1 MANKT
6 EAWSPAPVSGV
17 TTPTPAATA
26 TMRAPAPTSSP
37 APTPSAELA
46 RDTQPMPAAPA
57 GTQGW
62 TSEESKHPAA
72 PGPALHAPIGPQ
84 SLSNADTSSAALRT
98 SPGELAGTHLK
109 HFRIDKR
116 IAAGGMGEV
125 FLGYDTS
132 LSRPVAIKTIRS
144 ELARDGSFLAR
155 FVREATAQ
163 ANVVHPHVVQ
173 VYYVGEDRG
182 LWFLAMQIVDGGS
195 LHDSLAKTP
204 ISKMRWQDAAK
215 HMTAICEGLV
225 VAERLGIVHRDI
237 KPSNI
242 LVDREGRALLSDF
255 GLAASAGSVESA
267 PDMSKTNAATGP
279 SGSQLQL
286 ASVTQVG
293 VVMGTPEYVAPE
305 QLRVGPL
312 DSRADMYA
320 LAATFFHLVSGVP
333 VMPVQGL
340 GEAIA
345 KYTAG
350 HRAPPMQS
358 VARGVPRAFARVID
372 TCLERDPNQR
382 YPTMAALLAAL
393 RRAGAQ
399 PEVPA
404 GPSLR
409 SLVWLLDIAPFIA
422 IAAAT
427 ALKMPWVG
435 PLLFIIAGAVGVAAL
450 GSTPGIWLMRLRLRT
465 LGDGDV
471 SFNRGFVRFLIQHG
485 WYVPL
490 TLGAYLLYASSD
502 LDAVFLGIGLAWFL
516 ASVLGSLG
524 ALFARKQTLHDFLTK
539 TRVLVDTRY
548 R

>member
-17 TTPTPAATA
+17 TPAQTPSAAPAA
-26 TMRAPAPTSSP
+26 
-37 APTPSAELA
+37 TPSAEIA
-46 RDTQPMPAAPA
+46 RDTQPTHAAVGG

-62 TSEESKHPAA
+62 TSEESKLPAA
-72 PGPALHAPIGPQ
+72 PGPAPNAPPAPLHASSS
-84 SLSNADTSSAALRT
+84 SLANADTSSSALRPH
-98 SPGELAGTHLK
+98 PGDLVGTHLK

-132 LSRPVAIKTIRS
+132 LSRPVAIKTIRT
-144 ELARDGSFLAR
+144 ELARDGAFLAR

-195 LHDSLAKTP
+195 LHDPLAKVP
-204 ISKMRWQDAAK
+204 PVKMRWQDAAK

-242 LVDREGRALLSDF
+242 LMDREGRALLSDF
-255 GLAASAGSVESA
+255 GLAASAGTVDSA
-267 PDMSKTNAATGP
+267 PDMSKSKASTGP

-305 QLRVGPL
+305 QLKVGPL

-320 LAATFFHLVSGVP
+320 LAATFFHLISGQA

-340 GEAIA
+340 GEAIS
-345 KYTAG
+345 KYADG
-350 HRAPPMQS
+350 HRAPLLQS

-372 TCLERDPNQR
+372 TCLERDPNAR
-382 YPTMAALLAAL
+382 YPTMTALLAAL

-404 GPSLR
+404 GPVMR
-409 SLVWLLDIAPFIA
+409 SLVWLFDIAPFLA
-422 IAAAT
+422 LAYAT
-427 ALKMPWVG
+427 AIEMPWLS
-435 PLLFIIAGAVGVAAL
+435 PLLFIVLGAVGIAAL

-465 LGDGDV
+465 QGDGDV
-471 SFNRGFVRFLIQHG
+471 SFLRGFVRFVIQHG
-485 WYVPL
+485 WFVPL
-490 TLGAYLLYASSD
+490 TLGWYALHASSPFD
-502 LDAVFLGIGLAWFL
+502 VVLLLTGVTWLAV
-516 ASVLGSLG
+516 SVVASLG
-524 ALFARKQTLHDFLTK
+524 AMFAKKQTLHDFLTK

>member
-17 TTPTPAATA
+17 TTPTPAAGPTA
-26 TMRAPAPTSSP
+26 AP
-37 APTPSAELA
+37 APTPSQEMGG
-46 RDTQPMPAAPA
+46 DTQPTPAA
-57 GTQGW
+57 TQGF
-62 TSEESKHPAA
+62 TSEESKHPRA
-72 PGPALHAPIGPQ
+72 PGPTPALGAPLHAPVGPQ
-84 SLSNADTSSAALRT
+84 SLSNADTSSSALRT
-98 SPGELAGTHLK
+98 SPGELVGTHLK
-109 HFRIDKR
+109 HFRIDNR
-116 IAAGGMGEV
+116 LAAGGMGEV

-132 LSRPVAIKTIRS
+132 LSRPVAIKTIRG
-144 ELARDGSFLAR
+144 ELARDGAFLAR

-204 ISKMRWQDAAK
+204 ITKMRWQDAAK

-255 GLAASAGSVESA
+255 GLAASAGTVEGA
-267 PDMSKTNAATGP
+267 PDMSKSSASGASTGP

-340 GEAIA
+340 GEAIS
-345 KYTAG
+345 KYAAG
-350 HRAPPMQS
+350 HRAPPLQS

-372 TCLERDPNQR
+372 TCLERDPNAR
-382 YPTMAALLAAL
+382 YPTMLALLAAL

-422 IAAAT
+422 LAAAT
-427 ALKMPWVG
+427 SLKMPWLA

-465 LGDGDV
+465 VGDGDV
-471 SFNRGFVRFLIQHG
+471 SFGRGFVRFLIQHG

-490 TLGAYLLYASSD
+490 TLGFYALYAASD
-502 LDAVFLGIGLAWFL
+502 LDAVLLGVGFVWLA
-516 ASVLGSLG
+516 ASVIGSLG
-524 ALFARKQTLHDFLTK
+524 ALIARKQTLHDFLTK